1 MFAERSFAKL
11 YMVIKKGF
19 VSIIMKKVAHVS
31 LIWHTV
37 FSYMQASGHTVLG
50 LR

>member
-1 MFAERSFAKL
+1 MFAEKSFAKL

-37 FSYMQASGHTVLG
+37 FSHTQASGHTVLG